1 MVKSYRIERL
11 CMFVAA
17 ILFLIN
23 GALMGF
29 VIEYAIASL
38 LACITGVLLGISE
51 KLVGCEN

>member
-1 MVKSYRIERL
+1 
-11 CMFVAA
+11 MFVAA
-17 ILFLIN
+17 MLFLIN